1 MACPRVYGQL
11 REEPQIELKVSCVE
25 ACLSNT
31 RKGPT
36 SFPQQ
41 LLPRVTTQLLK
52 TSQHVE
58 TPTDQTGFG
67 TSSATKTVTDG
78 VLSLTMSRNTGY
90 VLRFNSFQAVTD
102 EEFWSD
108 NVIEF

>member
-11 REEPQIELKVSCVE
+11 REEPQTELKVSCVE

-67 TSSATKTVTDG
+67 LVTYNREAKNKK
-78 VLSLTMSRNTGY
+78 VYCSLM
-90 VLRFNSFQAVTD
+90 
-102 EEFWSD
+102 
-108 NVIEF
+108 

>member
-11 REEPQIELKVSCVE
+11 REEPQTELKVSCVE

-31 RKGPT
+31 CKGPT

-58 TPTDQTGFG
+58 TPTDQCIRQDLVWWHMTEKLEIRKYI
-67 TSSATKTVTDG
+67 AH
-78 VLSLTMSRNTGY
+78 
-90 VLRFNSFQAVTD
+90 
-102 EEFWSD
+102 
-108 NVIEF
+108 

>member
-58 TPTDQTGFG
+58 TPTDQTGVG
-67 TSSATKTVTDG
+67 LVADNREAKNKKVDC
-78 VLSLTMSRNTGY
+78 SLM
-90 VLRFNSFQAVTD
+90 
-102 EEFWSD
+102 
-108 NVIEF
+108 